1 MDNETTT
8 LPGRVPIVVIG
19 GGIVGVSAVYY
30 LAKRG
35 IPTLLLEK
43 GEVAG
48 EQSSRNW
55 GFVRQQGRDP
65 AELPTIIESLR
76 LWRGLETEIGESVG
90 FKQAGVLYMADDEET
105 EHRFQTWLDLAQQYQ
120 LDTRILSASEIHSAL
135 PGAAGRWRS
144 ALTTPSDARAEPAL
158 AVPALARA
166 ARRLGATIRER
177 CAVRGLDL
185 AGGRVAGVLTEAG
198 RVACDAVLLAGGAW
212 SGLFCA
218 RHGITLPQLKVRGSV
233 FRTGPA
239 PLITDRAVWCMD
251 VAFRRRADG
260 GYTVAH
266 GGVTDHPV
274 TPATLRHMRAFWPS
288 FRAERKRLHL
298 RLDHRFW
305 TELTMPRRWSM
316 DHRSPFEVNRTLDP
330 DPNRKL
336 LAEAKAN
343 LMRLFPAMRDVTIA
357 ESWAGMIDVTPDAV
371 PVIGPAA
378 RLPGLFIAT
387 GFSGHGFGI
396 GPGAGKLASELI
408 SGTQTCVDP
417 SPFRLERF
425 GHVHGPAAQTA
436 R

>member
-1 MDNETTT
+1 MDQEIPA
-8 LPGRVPIVVIG
+8 LPDRVPVVVIG
-19 GGIVGVSAVYY
+19 GGIIGVSAAYY

-35 IPTLLLEK
+35 IPALLLEK
-43 GEVAG
+43 GRVAG

-76 LWRGLETEIGESVG
+76 LWRGLEAEIGESVG
-90 FKQAGVLYMADDEET
+90 FKQAGVLYMADDDET
-105 EHRFQTWLDLAQQYQ
+105 EHRFHAWLDLARQYQ
-120 LDTRILSASEIHSAL
+120 LDTRMLSASEIRSAL
-135 PGAAGRWRS
+135 PAATGRWRS
-144 ALTTPSDARAEPAL
+144 ALVTPSDARAEPAL

-166 ARRLGATIRER
+166 AQRLGATIRQQ

-185 AGGRVAGVLTEAG
+185 AGGQVAGVVTEAG

-212 SGLFCA
+212 SGVFCA

-233 FRTGPA
+233 FRTDPA

-274 TPATLRHMRAFWPS
+274 TPATLRHMRKFWPS
-288 FRAERKRLHL
+288 FRAERKQLHL

-316 DHRSPFEVNRTLDP
+316 DQRSPFEATRTLDP
-330 DPNRKL
+330 TPNRKL

-343 LMRLFPAMRDVTIA
+343 LARLFPALKDVAIA

-378 RLPGLFIAT
+378 QLPGLFIAT

-396 GPGAGKLASELI
+396 GPGAGKLASEMV
-408 SGTQTCVDP
+408 SGAQTCVDP

-425 GHVHGPAAQTA
+425 GYVPASLAQA
-436 R
+436 